1 MRLFAATLCLAFGLS
16 AGAAGQ
22 EAADCG
28 QAYKG
33 MLSAIER
40 KKPRLSAE
48 AQLVLERTALRLYHA
63 CETGHL
69 EQPGELFKKL
79 DRTRS

>member
-1 MRLFAATLCLAFGLS
+1 MRLFTATLLIASGLC

-28 QAYKG
+28 QAYKS
-33 MLSAIER
+33 MLSTIER

-48 AQLVLERTALRLYHA
+48 AQVALERMALRLYHA

-79 DRTRS
+79 ERARS